1 MSGDT
6 ALLTCVVSNP
16 GDKTLLWKK
25 VSKNRGGDILLT
37 AGAEVVSS
45 DPRLTVLHEAGGNV
59 FVLRINNLTA
69 HDSGW
74 YLSLSMMI
82 MMMMIMMMMMMIR
95 FVLL

>member
-59 FVLRINNLTA
+59 FVLRITNLTA

-74 YLSLSMMI
+74 YLSLSMMMMM
-82 MMMMIMMMMMMIR
+82 MMMMIMIMMIR

>member
-59 FVLRINNLTA
+59 FVLRITNLTA

-74 YLSLSMMI
+74 YLSLSTT
-82 MMMMIMMMMMMIR
+82 MMMMMMMMMMMIR